1 MLPTQTA
8 CLVFALKAYYAVKKG
23 RGALVCRMSL
33 NSDRCVGNMGVA
45 VLLSQQHTISYM
57 LRHAVTLL
65 YDSSLLVFTSDPAIM
80 KRKRRCDVDDV
91 AV

>member
-1 MLPTQTA
+1 MFDVCIESIMSKMLSRRE
-8 CLVFALKAYYAVKKG
+8 G
-23 RGALVCRMSL
+23 DALVCRMSL

-45 VLLSQQHTISYM
+45 VLLSQQHTISYR